1 MNTKYAAPADLG
13 KIQGIAFGL
22 GLLGLIGWVIGVVM
36 SGGHAKDTFFQ
47 TYLVAYVFWIG
58 ISLGCLGLLMIQYLG
73 GASWGLVIRRPLE
86 AAAHTLV
93 LMLVL
98 FVPIIVGLHS
108 LYEWSHDPSTL
119 SEAARKMVEHKKVWL
134 NPTAF
139 AVRTAVYFAIWLGL
153 AFTLRKFSRQQD
165 ENADMGAVQRAQNWS
180 GPGFLFYGLA
190 VTFAAIDWVM
200 SLDLEWFS
208 TIFGML
214 TIAGQGVL
222 SIAFLIWILVILGKR
237 EPMAHVYQPKHFH
250 DLGKLQL
257 ALVMVWA
264 YFSFSQLLIIWAGN
278 LPEEIPWYL
287 ERFKGPWRYIGMA
300 LIFLHFLLPF
310 LLLLSRDLKRDARR
324 LKLVAALLIVM
335 RIVDLLWLIVP
346 EFEHG
351 GQHHTSPAGYVTY
364 VAAVIG
370 LGGIWLGW
378 FFWQLRQRAL
388 LPYNDPQL
396 HEALAAGGHH

>member
-1 MNTKYAAPADLG
+1 
-13 KIQGIAFGL
+13 
-22 GLLGLIGWVIGVVM
+22 
-36 SGGHAKDTFFQ
+36 
-47 TYLVAYVFWIG
+47 
-58 ISLGCLGLLMIQYLG
+58 
-73 GASWGLVIRRPLE
+73 
-86 AAAHTLV
+86 
-93 LMLVL
+93 
-98 FVPIIVGLHS
+98 
-108 LYEWSHDPSTL
+108 
-119 SEAARKMVEHKKVWL
+119 
-134 NPTAF
+134 F
-139 AVRTAVYFAIWLGL
+139 ALRTAVYFALWLGL

-190 VTFAAIDWVM
+190 VTFAAIDWIM